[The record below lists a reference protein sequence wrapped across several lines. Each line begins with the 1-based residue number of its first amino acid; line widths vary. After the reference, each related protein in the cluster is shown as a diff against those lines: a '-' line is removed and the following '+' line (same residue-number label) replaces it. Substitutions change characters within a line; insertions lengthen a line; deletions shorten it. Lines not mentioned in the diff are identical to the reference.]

1 MIEEME
7 AAWISEELAGLSV
20 KDKRQRKRAG
30 QVIAAMFAEPGA
42 SVRRMFGQ
50 KAGAKGLYRLVE
62 GEGKKS
68 ISAAEVTYAQQQA
81 TLQRCAGEELVL
93 CVQDTTDVNIS
104 QFTSMAGGGALP
116 RGQGARR
123 GFFAQTVL
131 AVSATGV
138 PLGVLGQHYFEREAA
153 RTKGRQAHEHK
164 TKPIEEKESYKWLR
178 GVLESGVEQ
187 VSGTTMLFVSDQES
201 DIFEYLALPRPAHV
215 QLLLRSQHNRRLT
228 ASPADKE
235 SNAAGS
241 EGKLWDVVQA
251 APVAGV
257 IDVPVHSKASQ
268 VARIA
273 RCEVRYQQVTLPAPP
288 KTPALQQALA
298 AAGSAFSDPAPVT
311 AWMVIVS
318 EIPAQDPAQ
327 PKQKQAKARATAKP
341 DQPEQPE
348 QPEQPDQPILWRL
361 LTTLPVTSFAD
372 ASAMARYYARRW
384 LVERFHYVLKS
395 GCNIEARRLGSV
407 ENLQRFLSLAN
418 IVAWRLLWL
427 TYVARETPDA
437 PCTVALSTVEWKAL
451 VTAIHQGKQAPLQPP
466 SLRQAVRW
474 IAQLGG
480 FLGRRS
486 DGEPGV
492 TVLWHGWQKLANY
505 AQMYRILAPHDDHSN
520 FGYI

>member
-1 MIEEME
+1 MIEEVEM
-7 AAWISEELAGLSV
+7 AWISEELAGLSV
-20 KDKRQRKRAG
+20 KDKRQLKRVG
-30 QVIAAMFAEPGA
+30 QVVAAMFDQPGA
-42 SVRRMFGQ
+42 SVRRMLGT

-62 GEGKKS
+62 GEGGKGV
-68 ISAAEVTYAQQQA
+68 SAAEVTYAQQQA

-93 CVQDTTDVNIS
+93 CVQNTTDVNIS
-104 QFTSMAGGGALP
+104 QFTRMTGGGPLP

-131 AVSATGV
+131 AVSPTGV

-153 RTKGRQAHEHK
+153 GSKGGKAHAHM

-228 ASPADKE
+228 ASPTDQE
-235 SNAAGS
+235 GS
-241 EGKLWDVVQA
+241 EASREGKLWDVVQA
-251 APVAGV
+251 EPVAGV
-257 IDVPVHSKASQ
+257 IDVPVHSKANQ
-268 VARIA
+268 AERIA
-273 RCEVRYQQVTLPAPP
+273 RCEVRYKQVTLPAPP
-288 KTPALQQALA
+288 KKPALQQALA

-318 EIPAQDPAQ
+318 EIPAQ
-327 PKQKQAKARATAKP
+327 
-341 DQPEQPE
+341 PEQPE
-348 QPEQPDQPILWRL
+348 QPEQPIVWRL

-372 ASAMARYYARRW
+372 ASAMAGYYARRW

-427 TYVARETPDA
+427 THVTRETPDA
-437 PCTVALSTVEWKAL
+437 PCTVALSTIEWKAL
-451 VTAIHQGKQAPLQPP
+451 VTAIYQGKQAPLQPP

-505 AQMYRILAPHDDHSN
+505 AQMYRILAPPDDNSN